1 MPYFTSMS
9 PAELAAGMLDVE
21 LSKRYNLL
29 KNIVDEYEWSGEA
42 SSVEMKV
49 IRNRLRM
56 FERTK

>member
-1 MPYFTSMS
+1 MS

-21 LSKRYNLL
+21 LPKRYNLL

-42 SSVEMKV
+42 SSVEMKL